1 MRLRSRWIA
10 LMLLAVIA
18 GAAGYWYWLRRQP
31 RPAPPPAIEAGLAWL
46 PAEAGLVASLHFAE
60 IRKQA
65 WLLGLLAQASQVEQE
80 TEYQQ
85 FVAATGFD
93 YARDLDQVWVAV
105 LGGSERSRLVGVAQG
120 RFAKQKILSYARQ
133 QPYTTRL
140 HRDIPI
146 HVVTVKVSDEAQAR
160 QFAFAFLDELHV
172 VFGDSGDGVV
182 AVLDCQAGKT
192 PAVLSDPARK
202 AHIERFAAGMQA
214 WAMNDLARWLPPP
227 LAKQPELA
235 AQLQQ
240 LAVAA
245 RVTSVGVEL
254 VGEAQ
259 TRAPGQAATLGELLR
274 SYALLGRVALGGRED
289 AASQALAR
297 VLEELELEAKD
308 TLLSAKVRVSA
319 ETLKSLLSVPSL
331 VVGQS
336 AAR

>member
-1 MRLRSRWIA
+1 MRLRRQWIVFVLVA
-10 LMLLAVIA
+10 LAA
-18 GAAGYWYWLRRQP
+18 GAGAYLLTRGP
-31 RPAPPPAIEAGLAWL
+31 GPGSPPAVEQGLAWV
-46 PAEAGLVASLHFAE
+46 PAEAGLIASLRVDE
-60 IRKQA
+60 IRQQA
-65 WLLGLLAQASQVEQE
+65 WLLGLLEQVSGVEQE
-80 TEYQQ
+80 AEYQQ

-93 YARDLDQVWVAV
+93 YARDLTRVWLAV
-105 LGGSERSRLVGVAQG
+105 MGNSERSRLVGVARG
-120 RFAKQKILSYARQ
+120 RFAPQKILSYAREQ
-133 QPYTTRL
+133 GSGIRL
-140 HRDIPI
+140 HRGTSIY
-146 HVVTVKVSDEAQAR
+146 VLTAGVSGEAPAR
-160 QFAFAFLDELHV
+160 QFAFAFIDETHLA
-172 VFGDSGDGVV
+172 FGDSGDGVE
-182 AVLDCQAGKT
+182 AVLDCVAGKA
-192 PAVLSDPARK
+192 PAVTSDPARK
-202 AHIERFAAGMQA
+202 AHIERFAAGMHA
-214 WAMNDLARWLPPP
+214 WAMNDVTRWRPGP
-227 LAKQPELA
+227 LAKRPELA